1 MNLTTF
7 TSTIVPFKDR
17 LYRVALRMLR
27 NGPEAEDVV
36 QEVLVKLW
44 QQRQELGGIRNLEA
58 WMMRLT
64 KNKAI
69 DRMRLKANRHT
80 DLESVAEPTEYA
92 ATPYER
98 AASRDALARIRRIMH
113 QLPDTQR
120 QVLELRDVEGLPY
133 QEIADTLE
141 LSLEQVK
148 VYLYR
153 ARKKMQRYLTAA
165 GIRP

>member
-1 MNLTTF
+1 MNLTAF
-7 TSTIVPFKDR
+7 TQTILPFKDQ

-36 QEVLVKLW
+36 QEVMVKLW
-44 QQRQELGGIRNLEA
+44 QQRSELGGIRNLEA

-69 DRMRLKANRHT
+69 DRMRLKHNQHSG
-80 DLESVAEPTEYA
+80 LENMVEPVEAA
-92 ATPYER
+92 ATPYQR
-98 AASRDALARIRRIMH
+98 AASNDAMARIRDLMH
-113 QLPDTQR
+113 RLPDSQR
-120 QVLELRDVEGLPY
+120 QVLELRDVEGLAY
-133 QEIADTLE
+133 QEIAATLE

-153 ARKKMQRYLTAA
+153 ARKKMQQHLIEA
-165 GIRP
+165 GMR